1 LVVSTSWTCFRH
13 RTQGCQLRLFPAV
26 SAFADC
32 FGALMISAGDG
43 LSHAAVEFCFDI
55 DALTLLENRN
65 SRLCKKVVSV
75 ANRGVAFDAFVARS
89 FNPCLLPS
97 STLPLTQFWKWS
109 SKRRRE
115 SSSPIRGRG
124 GEHRMNSHVRK
135 LN

>member
-13 RTQGCQLRLFPAV
+13 RTQGCQLRQFLAV

-32 FGALMISAGDG
+32 FGALMIFAGAG
-43 LSHAAVEFCFDI
+43 LSHAASEFCFDI
-55 DALTLLENRN
+55 NALTCWKNRN

-75 ANRGVAFDAFVARS
+75 ANRGVAFDAFVAPS
-89 FNPCLLPS
+89 FNLCLLPS
-97 STLPLTQFWKWS
+97 STSPLTQFWKWS

-124 GEHRMNSHVRK
+124 GEHQMNSHVGK